1 MSTLNRFYRFLCFP
15 KIIFLLWTHWVHIFS
30 TNGPFYLQ
38 QKISW
43 SHEYLLHFNVP
54 FGNVFYLQFTLLDVR
69 IYYKL
74 YTNASFL
81 LFSNFNYYHSHL
93 LLEYSNSCLSYI
105 RKEVSNVIGMEIWLS
120 NRVFRA
126 LAEDQ
131 TSLTSMHTWKFRS
144 TCSPSSRVSDNLCD
158 LCAHSHAHDRE
169 KDVHMQVYSTSL

>member
-1 MSTLNRFYRFLCFP
+1 MDVHCVCMCRLDLICPHWIDSTGSFAFLRSYSYCEL
-15 KIIFLLWTHWVHIFS
+15 IGYIFFS

-81 LFSNFNYYHSHL
+81 LLSNFNYYHSHL

-105 RKEVSNVIGMEIWLS
+105 RKEVSNLIGMEIWLS

-131 TSLTSMHTWKFRS
+131 TSLTSMHTWK
-144 TCSPSSRVSDNLCD
+144 LKH
-158 LCAHSHAHDRE
+158 L
-169 KDVHMQVYSTSL
+169 

>member
-1 MSTLNRFYRFLCFP
+1 MNSLGTYF
-15 KIIFLLWTHWVHIFS
+15 FS

-43 SHEYLLHFNVP
+43 SHEYFLHVNVP
-54 FGNVFYLQFTLLDVR
+54 YGNVFYLQFTLLDVR

-105 RKEVSNVIGMEIWLS
+105 RKEVSNLIGMGIWLS
-120 NRVFRA
+120 NRVFTA

-131 TSLTSMHTWKFRS
+131 TSLTSIHTRKLRT
-144 TCSPSSRVSDNLCD
+144 TCSPISTASDNLGD

-169 KDVHMQVYSTSL
+169 KDVHMQVHSTSL